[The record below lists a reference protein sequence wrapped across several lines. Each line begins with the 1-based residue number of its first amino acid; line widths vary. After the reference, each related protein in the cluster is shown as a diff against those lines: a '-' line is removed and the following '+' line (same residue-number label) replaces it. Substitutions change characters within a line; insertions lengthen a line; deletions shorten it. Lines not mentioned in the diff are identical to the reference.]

1 MAKTKT
7 IKLTDLQVNTE
18 NYRFE
23 PVASQKEAIDT
34 MVNDQ
39 GDKIFK
45 LAEHIIV
52 NGLNPNDKI
61 QTVLSSHDKTKF
73 NVVEGNRRTVSLKL
87 LNNPDL
93 LDGHHHANLK
103 KKFKKLH
110 DENKSTIINAVECTV
125 YDSPT
130 EADKWIKLKHA
141 GQLDGIGTVTWT
153 ASQVDRFEEKVEGK
167 SSLVLQA
174 IKLLEKSTDT
184 PTEVKAG
191 LKKLKSSNLE
201 RLISDPKVRTFLG
214 VEVNNGI
221 LQSNIE
227 EKEVVKGLS
236 IITKDLLDP
245 KFNVKKIYTKQDR
258 EDYINKI
265 PKTHHPDKKNKA
277 KKPWQFNSTAS
288 PSPSPSPKPKPN
300 PKDRDILIPKTCLLK
315 IKNPKVNSLYHE
327 LQKLPLSKF
336 TNVAAIAL
344 RAFIENSMD
353 CYIEENTLTHTKN
366 GKTILDKY
374 SPFIT
379 KITEVANHLE
389 ANKLADT
396 HLCKGIRSAAN
407 NKNDLLGIET
417 LHAYVHNAKFS
428 AIASNLVITW
438 DNIQPFIEKVWVN
451 IK

>member
-1 MAKTKT
+1 MAKIKT

-34 MVNDQ
+34 MVIDQ

-45 LAEHIIV
+45 LAEHIV
-52 NGLNPNDKI
+52 LNGLNPNDKI
-61 QTVLSSHDKTKF
+61 QTVLSSHYKTKY
-73 NVVEGNRRTVSLKL
+73 NVVEGNRRTVALKL

-93 LDGHHHANLK
+93 LDGHHHGSLK
-103 KKFKKLH
+103 KKFRKLH
-110 DENKSTIINAVECTV
+110 DDNKSAIISNVECTI
-125 YDSPT
+125 YDSPA

-174 IKLLEKSTDT
+174 IKLLEKSANT
-184 PTEVKAG
+184 PTKVKSD
-191 LKKLKSSNLE
+191 LKQLKSSNLE
-201 RLISDPKVRTFLG
+201 RLISDPTVRSYLG
-214 VEVNNGI
+214 IEVNNGI
-221 LQSNIE
+221 LQSKVE
-227 EKEVVKGLS
+227 EIEVVKGLS
-236 IITKDLLDP
+236 YITKDLLTP
-245 KFNVKKIYTKQDR
+245 NFNVKKIYTKQDR
-258 EDYINKI
+258 VDYIKSI
-265 PKTHHPDKKNKA
+265 PKAHQPDTKVKA
-277 KKPWQFNSTAS
+277 KKPWQFNITTT
-288 PSPSPSPKPKPN
+288 PNPIPQPKPKPN

-327 LQKLPLSKF
+327 LQKLSLGKF
-336 TNVAAIAL
+336 TNVAAIAF

-353 CYIEENTLTHTKN
+353 CYIEENMVTHTKD
-366 GKTILDKY
+366 GRSTLDKY

-379 KITEVANHLE
+379 KVLEVANHLE
-389 ANKLADT
+389 SKKLADA

-438 DNIQPFIEKVWVN
+438 DNIQPFVEKVWTN